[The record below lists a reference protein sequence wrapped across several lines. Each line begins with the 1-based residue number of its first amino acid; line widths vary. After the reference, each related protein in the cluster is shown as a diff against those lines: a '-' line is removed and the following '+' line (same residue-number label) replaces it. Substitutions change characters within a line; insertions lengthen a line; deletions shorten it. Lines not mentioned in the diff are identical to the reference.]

1 MTVSEPVG
9 PPRRTANIAVAVVWV
24 VAALGAVFAYVYA
37 QPDARM
43 QWFPIVLA
51 VCLILSFC
59 LQLSL
64 DSKVGFVNRLSASV
78 GGAVAILAI
87 ASVVSVVVPSA

>member
-1 MTVSEPVG
+1 MTVSEPVA
-9 PPRRTANIAVAVVWV
+9 PSRRSARITVAVAWV
-24 VAALGAVFAYVYA
+24 VAAVGAVLAYVYA

-78 GGAVAILAI
+78 GGAVAILAV
-87 ASVVSVVVPSA
+87 ASVFAVVVPSA

>member
-1 MTVSEPVG
+1 MTVSEPVAPSLRSATITIG
-9 PPRRTANIAVAVVWV
+9 IVWV
-24 VAALGAVFAYVYA
+24 VSALGAVLVSLFA
-37 QPDARM
+37 QSDARM
-43 QWFPIVLA
+43 QWYPIVLA

-64 DSKVGFVNRLSASV
+64 DSKVGFVNRLSVSV

-87 ASVVSVVVPSA
+87 ATVVAVVVPSA